1 MEQEV
6 QGNIPILLLA
16 AGASSRMGQSKQL
29 LPINGKTLIRRMA
42 EICLSANTGR
52 VVVVLGA
59 NDKKHRKEIQD
70 LPVNIVSNPDW
81 DKGMGTSIKAGV
93 KYIASQLP
101 SSAGVVISVCDQPHL
116 SANHLIGLTQPF
128 IADRQLIIAST
139 YQGAHGVPALFDAF
153 YFNSLL
159 RIEDAAGAKTLIKNH
174 SDRVIGMPFPEG
186 AIDLDTIA
194 DYNTFNDNVT

>member
-1 MEQEV
+1 MEQGA

-16 AGASSRMGQSKQL
+16 AGSSSRMGQSKQL
-29 LPINGKTLIRRMA
+29 LSIDGKTLIRRVA
-42 EICLSANTGR
+42 EICLSAKIGK
-52 VVVVLGA
+52 VIIVLGA
-59 NDKKHRKEIQD
+59 NENEHRKEVQD
-70 LPVNIVSNPDW
+70 LPVNILSNPDW

-93 KYIASQLP
+93 KYITSQLP
-101 SSAGVVISVCDQPHL
+101 LSAGIIISVCDQPHL

-159 RIEDAAGAKTLIKNH
+159 RIEDAAGAKTLIKKH

-194 DYNTFNDNVT
+194 DYNTFNDNLK